1 MDFLPEEIHLIYL
14 SQFLTF
20 RDLGN
25 LIQTSKSLKK
35 IYDSTELW
43 KKIYHRTCP
52 DKWEITEDSE
62 HIDFSDNIFNLL
74 VLILDSYQN
83 NKEIDIHNLVHTIN
97 IWNSQIK
104 DDYTDIA
111 HFNVNTLNPKPIRN
125 YDYKRRMIN
134 INHGK
139 ACSRLRHKNENI
151 IFLNQLILPN
161 RLEWYD
167 ILGGNCICG
176 ARYINR

>member
-52 DKWEITEDSE
+52 DKWEITKLKT
-62 HIDFSDNIFNLL
+62 ILP
-74 VLILDSYQN
+74 LIKMMIRYS
-83 NKEIDIHNLVHTIN
+83 
-97 IWNSQIK
+97 IK
-104 DDYTDIA
+104 
-111 HFNVNTLNPKPIRN
+111 
-125 YDYKRRMIN
+125 
-134 INHGK
+134 
-139 ACSRLRHKNENI
+139 I
-151 IFLNQLILPN
+151 IVFLNLDCKSIIKSILTN
-161 RLEWYD
+161 F
-167 ILGGNCICG
+167 
-176 ARYINR
+176 